1 MFDATDSKQHR
12 KVYGKKAITYL
23 LSRDRSVIYICTY
36 QLLLPHWVLWII
48 RYTRNMFCDKIF
60 CRLTLFSIFIAW
72 DVLGKFH
79 YICTVEEKIV
89 RDLNNMQTSRLCR
102 FTTADKDVK
111 LHLTVISA
119 AFLVCFSCEKR
130 ESLSTSNVVFWLSL
144 IKRQRRQVFN
154 ICISFFVFA
163 CRPRG
168 KSVLWL
174 WSDILL
180 CK

>member
-1 MFDATDSKQHR
+1 MFDAIDSKQYR
-12 KVYGKKAITYL
+12 KVMAKKAITSFS
-23 LSRDRSVIYICTY
+23 SRDRSVIYICTY
-36 QLLLPHWVLWII
+36 QLLVPLWVLWIF
-48 RYTRNMFCDKIF
+48 RYTRNMFCYKIF
-60 CRLTLFSIFIAW
+60 CGLTLFSIFIAW
-72 DVLGKFH
+72 DVLRKFH
-79 YICTVEEKIV
+79 FICTVEERIL
-89 RDLNNMQTSRLCR
+89 RDLNK
-102 FTTADKDVK
+102 ADKDVK
-111 LHLTVISA
+111 LHLTVISS
-119 AFLVCFSCEKR
+119 AFFVCFSCEKR

-154 ICISFFVFA
+154 TCISFFVFT